1 MPPFHE
7 LSEQQ
12 KREVADELMMQPS
25 AFGILVIAAALL
37 IVAFVWSPFVDL
49 LAGGRMPSTDQKEVI
64 SLLH

>member
-7 LSEQQ
+7 MSEQQ

-37 IVAFVWSPFVDL
+37 LVAFVWSPFVDL
-49 LAGGRMPSTDQKEVI
+49 LAGGRMPGTDQKEVI
-64 SLLH
+64 SFLH

>member
-7 LSEQQ
+7 MSEQQ

-49 LAGGRMPSTDQKEVI
+49 LREAACPLPIRRK
-64 SLLH
+64 